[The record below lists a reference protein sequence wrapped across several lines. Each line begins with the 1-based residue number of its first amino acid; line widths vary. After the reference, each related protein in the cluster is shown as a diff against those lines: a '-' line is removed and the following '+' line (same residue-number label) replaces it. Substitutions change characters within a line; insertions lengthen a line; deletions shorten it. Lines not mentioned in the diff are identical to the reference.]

1 MLPSVAETDSYLSV
15 FHTALEIRNDI
26 KSTRVFRNCNGI
38 NKENAAKVV
47 PDSLYLFLRMLF
59 TGENELGETS
69 ANASIHNRVLS
80 ISQYIIF
87 AVTNGRKLTPKHV
100 GLGLTVH
107 QATRSKS
114 LVDLLYSAG
123 HSISY
128 DMVRRVDTTLA
139 NRSLEVLKSND
150 NIQIPTRIEHD
161 SFVQFAADNIDLIE
175 ETLDGK
181 GTFHATQMIA
191 IQRSTNTQLQDDD
204 ELPIGKAKSLSVPDE
219 LHKLKVAPVSAVR
232 PAPLFSNDVSL
243 SWYNPGSE
251 LFKVGERTDLA
262 RILSRLAGSQEQSV
276 PSWTG
281 FNSAIFNDMRAKS
294 NIGYL
299 PIINAP
305 AHEDNTL
312 WTVIQRCLHISDSLN
327 SGQSTVLTSDQQL
340 YCKGKELQ
348 WANAESCK
356 KLVVRLGSFHI
367 ALNFMKVIGQISQTP
382 AWLTFGLKSQ
392 YMETILLRITWL
404 QSHTT
409 GQ

>member
-1 MLPSVAETDSYLSV
+1 M
-15 FHTALEIRNDI
+15 EIRNDI
-26 KSTRVFRNCNGI
+26 KSTSGFRNCNGI
-38 NKENAAKVV
+38 NKGSAAKVV

-69 ANASIHNRVLS
+69 ADASVHNRVLS
-80 ISQYIIF
+80 ISQDIIF

-114 LVDLLYSAG
+114 LVDMLYSAG

-150 NIQIPTRIEHD
+150 NIPIPTRIEHG

-219 LHKLKVAPVSAVR
+219 VHELKVAS
-232 PAPLFSNDVSL
+232 S
-243 SWYNPGSE
+243 
-251 LFKVGERTDLA
+251 
-262 RILSRLAGSQEQSV
+262 
-276 PSWTG
+276 
-281 FNSAIFNDMRAKS
+281 
-294 NIGYL
+294 
-299 PIINAP
+299 
-305 AHEDNTL
+305 
-312 WTVIQRCLHISDSLN
+312 
-327 SGQSTVLTSDQQL
+327 
-340 YCKGKELQ
+340 
-348 WANAESCK
+348 
-356 KLVVRLGSFHI
+356 
-367 ALNFMKVIGQISQTP
+367 
-382 AWLTFGLKSQ
+382 
-392 YMETILLRITWL
+392 
-404 QSHTT
+404 
-409 GQ
+409 